1 MLVADVLKNKGST
14 VFMLRT
20 TDTVMAAAHRLSE
33 HRVGALVVEDT
44 RLHPCGIFSER
55 DLVNA
60 VARHGSAAL
69 EWSVKSFMS
78 TPLITCKPSD
88 RVDAALAVI
97 TLRKIRHLPVM
108 DGDRLIGLVSIG
120 DLVKQRLDEK
130 ELESNVLREIAR
142 LRT

>member
-1 MLVADVLKNKGST
+1 MLIADVLKEKGSRVFT
-14 VFMLRT
+14 VRAA
-20 TDTVMAAAHRLSE
+20 DTVMSAAQQLSQ
-33 HRVGALVVEDT
+33 HRVGALMVEDA
-44 RLHPCGIFSER
+44 RLHTIGIFSER

-69 EWSVKSFMS
+69 DYHVSHLMS
-78 TPLITCKPSD
+78 SPLITCKPSD
-88 RVDAALAVI
+88 RVDAALATI

-108 DGDRLIGLVSIG
+108 DNDRLVGLVSIG
-120 DLVKQRLDEK
+120 DLVKHRLDEK